1 MVLVG
6 IIKTYKGY
14 IMTHFK
20 LASATRSAII
30 DAVSSD
36 IQSNNKWIKAVDSL
50 IADGVKASWVATE
63 KKGGKPEVREEVRN
77 AVTMGFTK
85 DQQALISKDIKTL
98 SDSEKADRRYVTQ
111 QIGSK
116 LGEVER
122 RLLKAESASDTSA
135 PSIPMTKW
143 TRFQDQLDKMIS
155 AVQDNEGA
163 TGLDAPSALKALKQA
178 KGYMPKV

>member
-1 MVLVG
+1 MS
-6 IIKTYKGY
+6 
-14 IMTHFK
+14 HFK
-20 LASATRSAII
+20 LASTTRSAII
-30 DAVSSD
+30 EAVSSD
-36 IQSNNKWIKAVDSL
+36 IASNNKWLKAVDNL

-63 KKGGKPEVREEVRN
+63 KKGGRSDVRDEVRS

-98 SDSEKADRRYVTQ
+98 SDSEKADRRYVIQ

-122 RLLKAESASDTSA
+122 RLLKAESASDNNP
-135 PSIPMTKW
+135 PSPPMTKW

-155 AVQDNEGA
+155 AVQDNEGT
-163 TGLDAPSALKALKQA
+163 TGLDAPSALKALKLS